1 MPGNDD
7 VGSHLKVLLKYKIV
21 GFSMAEEAVWINLS
35 SFWTFRIHNTSSATL
50 ISLQVK
56 DCVQNINKFRDE
68 DKGIIKLI
76 ELLVNNR
83 KLERR
88 KVILGE
94 DIQLEYQNG
103 DVAKMNHDAFV
114 SILEK
119 DTGSKEVMDL
129 LINIVG

>member
-1 MPGNDD
+1 M
-7 VGSHLKVLLKYKIV
+7 K
-21 GFSMAEEAVWINLS
+21 
-35 SFWTFRIHNTSSATL
+35 
-50 ISLQVK
+50 
-56 DCVQNINKFRDE
+56 NINKFRDE
-68 DKGIIKLI
+68 DKDIIKLI

-103 DVAKMNHDAFV
+103 DVAKINHCAFV

-119 DTGSKEVMDL
+119 DTGSKDVMDL